1 MWCPLRVCP
10 GLAVVVALRTD
21 HAGCDITVK
30 ERKSTSPRNFAND
43 ITNTQLAIFDVVIIN
58 DSFLKR
64 YTVVRGGQGSAIL
77 TVNAAS
83 RGKWEILLLEC
94 ASLRSSVSSRNGIQL
109 CIF

>member
-1 MWCPLRVCP
+1 MWCSLRVCA
-10 GLAVVVALRTD
+10 GLVVVMALRAH
-21 HAGCDITVK
+21 HAGRDITVK
-30 ERKSTSPRNFAND
+30 ERKSTSPRILVND
-43 ITNTQLAIFDVVIIN
+43 ITNTQLIRFDVVIIN
-58 DSFLKR
+58 NSFLEQ
-64 YTVVRGGQGSAIL
+64 YTLVRGGQGSASQ